1 MNWELLSSI
10 KLEME
15 GWKDGRGQDG
25 NVGRLE
31 GWKDGRGQDGMLEDW
46 KDGRLGEVLMSYNL
60 SLIS

>member
-25 NVGRLE
+25 KIGGVEEWKMDEWKIGRME
-31 GWKDGRGQDGMLEDW
+31 GWEKF
-46 KDGRLGEVLMSYNL
+46 
-60 SLIS
+60 